1 MCAGIGAIL
10 VRFDEMALG
19 VVEEILERLRQ
30 LGIIDLR
37 VQPAD
42 DSPNVGVAFPSP

>member
-10 VRFDEMALG
+10 VRLDEMTLG
-19 VVEEILERLRQ
+19 VIEEILERFRQ
-30 LGIIDLR
+30 LCVVDLR

-42 DSPNVGVAFPSP
+42 DSPNVGVTFPST